1 MKQRTNAAAPTHGP
15 APEPSAGNA
24 PGTAPDGAH
33 PGRSRSGRPLLGQHL
48 LGWPLFGRARSAGAG
63 RTAPRRSGARR
74 RSPLRPA
81 VWLPTAV
88 LLVVLGFA
96 WSAVAE
102 EHPYILPALSEVGRT
117 LVGDPLLFLGNAWAT
132 LRIALVGVAF
142 GAGTAFVL
150 ALLMSEIPLVRRALM
165 PLAVVLNVTPVV
177 AIAPAL
183 VVAFGFGMTPK
194 VVVTA
199 IITFFPV
206 LINVATGLRSVPS
219 PVLHVFQTLHASRLE
234 VLFRLRIPSSLPY
247 TLAAL
252 RVVLPLSIVGAVV
265 AEFVAAGSSGGL
277 GTMIRNSAAT
287 ARLDYVYA
295 AITCLAAMGVLMLAL
310 VTAVERRL
318 LFWHDSQ
325 QEPSR

>member
-1 MKQRTNAAAPTHGP
+1 
-15 APEPSAGNA
+15 
-24 PGTAPDGAH
+24 
-33 PGRSRSGRPLLGQHL
+33 
-48 LGWPLFGRARSAGAG
+48 
-63 RTAPRRSGARR
+63 
-74 RSPLRPA
+74 
-81 VWLPTAV
+81 
-88 LLVVLGFA
+88 
-96 WSAVAE
+96 
-102 EHPYILPALSEVGRT
+102 PYILPALSEVGRT

-199 IITFFPV
+199 MT
-206 LINVATGLRSVPS
+206 TGLRSVPS